1 MRKDLKNLQKKHR
14 KTRFL
19 FNMSHDI
26 RTPMNAIVGYSNL
39 LEESLDQKEVAM
51 GYIKKI
57 KASNT
62 MLLSLINYI
71 LEMAR
76 IESGKVILKEEKGKL
91 NKFMEMLKAVSEPQ
105 IKQKELQVAWNLD
118 VEHIS
123 IICDTTKLREIVM
136 NIVNNAIK
144 YTPPHGEISLSIKEQ
159 KSEKEGY
166 GNYCFIVEDN
176 GIGMHEDY
184 IPHIFE
190 EFSRERT
197 STESKV
203 AGAGLGLPIVKSLV
217 DMMHGTIQVDSE
229 QNKGTRFSIFLSFPL
244 TDETEYS
251 EKKEEHS
258 KANIDLTGKKI
269 LLVEDNELNAE
280 IAKEIL
286 TREGINVELAENG
299 KECLELL
306 ETKVEPFYDAI
317 LMDVQMPVM
326 NGYETTEVIR
336 KSDKHYAQIPIIAM
350 TANAFE
356 EDREQALKAGMNEH
370 IAKPIDVGKLVK
382 VLNDIL

>member
-1 MRKDLKNLQKKHR
+1 
-14 KTRFL
+14 
-19 FNMSHDI
+19 
-26 RTPMNAIVGYSNL
+26 
-39 LEESLDQKEVAM
+39 
-51 GYIKKI
+51 
-57 KASNT
+57 

-76 IESGKVILKEEKGKL
+76 IESGKVVLKEEKGNL
-91 NKFMEMLKAVSEPQ
+91 NKFIEMLKAVSEPQ
-105 IKQKELQVAWNLD
+105 IKQKELKATWNLD
-118 VEHIS
+118 VQHVN

-144 YTPPHGEISLSIKEQ
+144 YTPQNGEISLSITEQ
-159 KSEKEGY
+159 VTEKEGY
-166 GNYCFIVEDN
+166 ADYCFVVEDN

-229 QNKGTRFSIFLSFPL
+229 QNKGTKFSIFLSFPI
-244 TDETEYS
+244 TDETECV
-251 EKKEEHS
+251 EKEEINRAS
-258 KANIDLTGKKI
+258 INLTGKQI

-286 TREGINVELAENG
+286 IRQGMCVDLAENG
-299 KECLELL
+299 QKCLEHL
-306 ETKVEPFYDAI
+306 EKRKEPFYDAI

-326 NGYETTEVIR
+326 NGYETTKMIR
-336 KSDKHYAQIPIIAM
+336 QSDKTYAKIPIIAM
-350 TANAFE
+350 TANTFE
-356 EDREQALKAGMNEH
+356 EDREQAIKAGMNEH
-370 IAKPIDVGKLVK
+370 IAKPIDVEKLVK